1 MIGKMKKIVVATNNP
16 GKLKEI
22 KEILKNYELLSLK
35 DINCEIEV
43 EENQETFEG
52 NSKKKAKEIS
62 EATNMP
68 CIADDSG
75 LCIEAFKGW
84 PGVHTARFLGENAT
98 PSQRNEAILEKMR
111 DLKREERKA
120 KVVCVM
126 TYCEKGEF
134 IVARGEIRGKI
145 AEEPKGKNGFGFDPI
160 FELESGK
167 TYAELSEEEKN
178 AISHRKRAL
187 ENLEKRLTNT

>member
-1 MIGKMKKIVVATNNP
+1 MKKIVVATNNL

-43 EENQETFEG
+43 EEDQETFEG
-52 NSKKKAKEIS
+52 NSKKKAKEIG
-62 EATNMP
+62 EITNMP

-75 LCIEAFKGW
+75 LCIEAFNGW
-84 PGVHTARFLGENAT
+84 PGVYTARFLGEDST
-98 PSQRNEAILEKMR
+98 PEQRNSVILEKMKNLQG
-111 DLKREERKA
+111 DERKA

-126 TYCEKGEF
+126 TYYENGRFIIAKGE
-134 IVARGEIRGKI
+134 IKGKI
-145 AEEPKGKNGFGFDPI
+145 AQKPRGKNGFGFDPI
-160 FELESGK
+160 FEIENGK
-167 TYAELSEEEKN
+167 TYAELSEKEKN

-187 ENLEKRLTNT
+187 ENLEKQLTNK